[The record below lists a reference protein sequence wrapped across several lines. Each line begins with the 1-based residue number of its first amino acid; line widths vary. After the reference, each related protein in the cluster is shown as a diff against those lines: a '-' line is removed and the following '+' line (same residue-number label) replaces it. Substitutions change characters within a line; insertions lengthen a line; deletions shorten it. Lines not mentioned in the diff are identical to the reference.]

1 MNLAEFIKIKFNI
14 TTKNQKLY
22 QQALTHRSYLNESK
36 DKSILSYERLE
47 FLGDSILSLIISKK
61 IYHDYPN
68 LPEGD
73 LTNLRSVVVK
83 TETLARITNKLGIN
97 VFLRLSKGEE
107 EGGGK
112 ENNSILADTLEAIIA
127 AIFLDQGIDK
137 IETILTKLFS
147 EEILK
152 AYQQKTL
159 KDYKSLLQEISQE
172 KNSTSP
178 IYTVIKEEGPDH
190 KKTFTVNVS
199 IAGKVYENGEGQS
212 KQEAEQDAAHKTLE
226 KWPK

>member
-1 MNLAEFIKIKFNI
+1 MNLSEFIKIKFNI
-14 TTKNQKLY
+14 ITKNLTLY

-47 FLGDSILSLIISKK
+47 FLGDSVLSLVISKK
-61 IYHDYPN
+61 IYQDYPN

-83 TETLARITNKLGIN
+83 TETLARISNKLDIN
-97 VFLRLSKGEE
+97 VYLRLSKGEE

-112 ENNSILADTLEAIIA
+112 DNNSILADALEATIA
-127 AIFLDQGIDK
+127 AIFLDQGIIK
-137 IETILTKLFS
+137 VEEILTKLFS
-147 EEILK
+147 EEITK

-159 KDYKSLLQEISQE
+159 KDYKSLLQEVSQE

-199 IAGKVYENGEGQS
+199 IAGKKYENGVGHS